1 MDRSPKKFERIG
13 GLLTMVEPDRRDR
26 LYRSVFVHYGPVVRF
41 SLDELAERKLAAIQ
55 LVELGHCTQKDA
67 ASICDLHRNT
77 VSKMLELKELLGVA
91 AVVEDHRGLKGPYK
105 YTEAVV
111 EAIEELRSEHPDGSD
126 QWIAEEASARL
137 SVQVSRSA
145 VLRIRTKRTAPAPK
159 EQIGRAHV

>member
-111 EAIEELRSEHPDGSD
+111 EAIEELLSEHPGRVGSVD
-126 QWIAEEASARL
+126 RRRGLGEAFGAGL
-137 SVQVSRSA
+137 PKRSA
-145 VLRIRTKRTAPAPK
+145 ANPHEANCPGSQGAVDL
-159 EQIGRAHV
+159 